1 MVAVLS
7 LSSCSS
13 PTSAYE
19 SAKTQPFG
27 PCGSTYAE
35 LVAKAQQEGALIL
48 IGTPRGSAGSRAV
61 IEDFTR
67 RYDIDVST
75 ILEDSSSADELTIIR
90 TWKGDPRYPDVIDVS
105 SAALEAAIRE
115 GLLADYR
122 VQAYATIDDR
132 FKRPDGFQVANY
144 FGLMG
149 FGVNTSKV
157 DHVPQTWAD
166 LEKPEYRRAIALN
179 GDPRESG
186 AGIQAIAAAALAN
199 GGSYDNILPGIDYFA
214 RLRKS
219 GNLQLNQVNNTD
231 VLDGGIPI
239 AIDWN
244 YNFPP
249 LERKF
254 AKEGI
259 EFATVIPSDGIGQG
273 VYFQG
278 LVADANHPCAA
289 RLWLDHLVSDD
300 VALSRLRA
308 GAIPARYAS
317 VRSSL
322 NSSEQTYVPP
332 NTEIEASL
340 APTAEQ
346 FLRMQEVVNERW
358 VPLVVNGEPE

>member
-48 IGTPRGSAGSRAV
+48 IGTPRGSAGSRAI

-132 FKRPDGFQVANY
+132 FKRPDGFQVVNY

-166 LEKPEYRRAIALN
+166 LEKPEYRGAIALN

-249 LERKF
+249 LRWHWPGRLLSRTRRRRQSSLRGKTVARPPRERRCR
-254 AKEGI
+254 AQPITRWGDSRPLRI
-259 EFATVIPSDGIGQG
+259 RAIDPQLLGADVHPTQYRDR
-273 VYFQG
+273 G
-278 LVADANHPCAA
+278 LARPHRRAVPADAGG
-289 RLWLDHLVSDD
+289 RERML
-300 VALSRLRA
+300 
-308 GAIPARYAS
+308 G
-317 VRSSL
+317 SL
-322 NSSEQTYVPP
+322 GRE
-332 NTEIEASL
+332 
-340 APTAEQ
+340 
-346 FLRMQEVVNERW
+346 W
-358 VPLVVNGEPE
+358 